1 MTRVALVP
9 SVVMET
15 HDDIYEPPTIR
26 PLGSLEDLTQASTEG
41 DQLDADFPD
50 GTPRGDLTFS

>member
-1 MTRVALVP
+1 
-9 SVVMET
+9 MET
-15 HDDIYEPPTIR
+15 SDTYEPPAIR
-26 PLGSLEDLTQASTEG
+26 PLGSLEELTQASTDG